1 MRKRLLIDL
10 NLAICVILV
19 IFIVFLFLYKLE
31 GGNLNSKDEQFSDG
45 WTYEDGTPVDFSN
58 LRCEPESGS
67 ITKTVSPDQVSGA
80 DLCFESRSL
89 FFTVYVNDTAVYDF
103 HPDLIRI
110 YGDYYG
116 ECIHTVDLPALEE
129 NSEIRIAY
137 TTLHEASTST
147 FYSMKIQEGAE
158 FVKVTVAENF
168 ANYQECFVIM
178 VLGVVLIVVGFLFT
192 TDPNSVIETISLGT
206 TAIVLALWTS
216 SGSRIP
222 QIISENSAMVRVMD
236 YMCLIFLPV
245 PVIILIASVS
255 KQLDSILPK
264 ILIGLCGFNLVLNV
278 IWVLALGRDYSEV
291 LIVTHIILGIGVLFI
306 IHLTVSAYKKSG
318 KFGKNMKVIVAG
330 FSVLITAG
338 ILDIIRYYLLKAEDA
353 SLFTRLGLLY
363 FIILFTIYELNLFLN
378 IIRKSAQTEV
388 MEKLAYNDGL
398 TGLLNRLAFTQ
409 EENRIKEKES
419 GKYVLVQLDINFL
432 KQVNDN
438 YGHAEGDRFIIS
450 AAELINDT
458 FGRYGKCYRIGGDEF
473 FAILDGKHSE
483 EDYDKAT
490 RLFEEKIKEVNDRN
504 EFHIPLCI
512 AYGKAVYVP
521 GTRDFYEAEKEA
533 DKLMY
538 ENKKILKAAGYQAK

>member
-10 NLAICVILV
+10 NLAICVILL
-19 IFIVFLFLYKLE
+19 IFIVFLFLYELD

-58 LRCEPESGS
+58 LRYEPEAGS
-67 ITKTVSPDQVSGA
+67 ITKTISPEQVSGA

-110 YGDYYG
+110 YGNYYG

-129 NSEIRIAY
+129 NSVIRIDY
-137 TTLHEASTST
+137 STLHEAKTST
-147 FYSMKIQEGAE
+147 FYFMKIQEGAS
-158 FVKVTVAENF
+158 FVRGMITANF
-168 ANYQECFVIM
+168 ANYIQCFVIL

-192 TDPNSVIETISLGT
+192 ADPNSVIETISLGT

-222 QIISENSAMVRVMD
+222 QLISANSAMVRVMD

-255 KQLDSILPK
+255 KQLESKLPK
-264 ILIGLCGFNLVLNV
+264 ILIGLCGLNLVLNIV
-278 IWVLALGRDYSEV
+278 WVLAFGRDYSEI
-291 LIVTHIILGIGVLFI
+291 LFITHIILGIGVLFT
-306 IHLTVSAYKKSG
+306 IHLTIGAYKKSG

-338 ILDIIRYYLLKAEDA
+338 ILDIIRYYLLKAADA
-353 SLFTRLGLLY
+353 SLFTRFGLLY

-419 GKYVLVQLDINFL
+419 GKCVLVQLDINFL

-438 YGHAEGDRFIIS
+438 YGHAEGDRFIIA

-490 RLFEEKIKEVNDRN
+490 ELFEEKIKEVNDRN

-521 GTRDFYEAEKEA
+521 GTCDFDEIEKEA

>member
-1 MRKRLLIDL
+1 MRNRFLIDL

-58 LRCEPESGS
+58 LRYEPESGS

-110 YGDYYG
+110 YGNYYG

-129 NSEIRIAY
+129 NSEIRITY
-137 TTLHEASTST
+137 TTLYEASTST

-264 ILIGLCGFNLVLNV
+264 ILIGLCGLNLVLNV
-278 IWVLALGRDYSEV
+278 VWVLALGRDYSE
-291 LIVTHIILGIGVLFI
+291 LLFITHIILGIGVLFI
-306 IHLTVSAYKKSG
+306 VHLTVSAYKKSG

-330 FSVLITAG
+330 FSVLIAAG
-338 ILDIIRYYLLKAEDA
+338 ILDIIRYYMLKAEDA

-438 YGHAEGDRFIIS
+438 YGHAEGDRFIIA

>member
-1 MRKRLLIDL
+1 MRNRFLIDL
-10 NLAICVILV
+10 NLAICIILL
-19 IFIVFLFLYKLE
+19 IFIVFLFLYKLD

-58 LRCEPESGS
+58 LRYAPEEGT
-67 ITKTVSPDQVSGA
+67 ITKTVSPEQVSGT

-89 FFTVYVNDTAVYDF
+89 FFTVYINDTAVYDF

-129 NSEIRIAY
+129 NSEIRITY
-137 TTLHEASTST
+137 TTLHEATTSS

-158 FVKVTVAENF
+158 FVKVTFAENF
-168 ANYQECFVIM
+168 ANYMQCFVIM

-192 TDPNSVIETISLGT
+192 TDPNSIIETISLGT

-255 KQLDSILPK
+255 KQLDSMLPK
-264 ILIGLCGFNLVLNV
+264 ILIGLCGLNLVLNV
-278 IWVLALGRDYSEV
+278 VWVLVLGRDYSEV
-291 LIVTHIILGIGVLFI
+291 LFITHIIIGIGVLFI
-306 IHLTVSAYKKSG
+306 VYLTIGAYKKSG

-330 FSVLITAG
+330 FSVLIAAG
-338 ILDIIRYYLLKAEDA
+338 ILDIIRYYLFKAADA

-438 YGHAEGDRFIIS
+438 YGHAEGDRFIIA

-473 FAILDGKHSE
+473 FVILDGKNPE
-483 EDYDKAT
+483 KDYEKAAAVFEDGMK
-490 RLFEEKIKEVNDRN
+490 KVNDEN
-504 EFHIPLCI
+504 SFPIPLKI

-521 GTRDFYEAEKEA
+521 GNDSFDEAEKTA
-533 DKLMY
+533 DNLMY
-538 ENKKILKAAGYQAK
+538 EHKKLLKENT

>member
-1 MRKRLLIDL
+1 MRNRFLIDL
-10 NLAICVILV
+10 NLAICVILL
-19 IFIVFLFLYKLE
+19 IFIVFLFLYKLD

-58 LRCEPESGS
+58 LRYAPKEGT
-67 ITKTVSPDQVSGA
+67 ITKTVSPEQVSGA

-89 FFTVYVNDTAVYDF
+89 FFTVYINDTAVYDF

-129 NSEIRIAY
+129 NSEIRITY
-137 TTLHEASTST
+137 TTLHEALTSS

-168 ANYQECFVIM
+168 ANYQQCFVIM

-192 TDPNSVIETISLGT
+192 SDPNSVIETISLGT

-255 KQLDSILPK
+255 KQLESKLLK
-264 ILIGLCGFNLVLNV
+264 IQIGLCGLNLVLNV
-278 IWVLALGRDYSEV
+278 VWVLAFGRDYSEI
-291 LIVTHIILGIGVLFI
+291 LFITHIILGIGVLFI
-306 IHLTVSAYKKSG
+306 IHLTIGAYKKSG

-330 FSVLITAG
+330 FSVLIAAG
-338 ILDIIRYYLLKAEDA
+338 ILDIVRYYLFMASDA
-353 SLFTRLGLLY
+353 SLFTRFGLLY

-388 MEKLAYNDGL
+388 MEKLAFNDGL

-432 KQVNDN
+432 KTVNDN
-438 YGHAEGDRFIIS
+438 YGHSEGDRYIITAAEIIS
-450 AAELINDT
+450 ES
-458 FGRYGKCYRIGGDEF
+458 FSKYGKCFRIGGDEF
-473 FAILDGKHSE
+473 FAILSGKDPE
-483 EDYDKAT
+483 KDFEAGLLVFDK
-490 RLFEEKIKEVNDRN
+490 LVKEYN
-504 EFHIPLCI
+504 ENNELPVPLQI
-512 AYGKAVYVP
+512 AHGKSVYVP
-521 GTRDFYEAEKEA
+521 GKDTLEEAEKVA

-538 ENKKILKAAGYQAK
+538 ERKKLLKANS

>member
-1 MRKRLLIDL
+1 MRNRFLIDL
-10 NLAICVILV
+10 NLAICIILL
-19 IFIVFLFLYKLE
+19 IFIVFLFLYKLD

-58 LRCEPESGS
+58 LRYAPEEGT
-67 ITKTVSPDQVSGA
+67 ITKTVSPEQVSGA

-89 FFTVYVNDTAVYDF
+89 FFTVYINDTAVYDF

-110 YGDYYG
+110 YGNYYG
-116 ECIHTVDLPALEE
+116 ECIHTVDLPAIEE
-129 NSEIRIAY
+129 NSEIRITY
-137 TTLHEASTST
+137 TTLHEALTSS

-168 ANYQECFVIM
+168 ANYQQCFVIM

-192 TDPNSVIETISLGT
+192 SDPNSVIETISLGT

-264 ILIGLCGFNLVLNV
+264 ILIGLCGLNLVLNV
-278 IWVLALGRDYSEV
+278 VWVLVLGRDYSEV
-291 LIVTHIILGIGVLFI
+291 LIITHIILGIGVLFI
-306 IHLTVSAYKKSG
+306 VHLTIGAYKKSG

-330 FSVLITAG
+330 FSVLIAAG
-338 ILDIIRYYLLKAEDA
+338 ILDIIRYYLFNAADA

-438 YGHAEGDRFIIS
+438 YGHAEGDRFIIA

-490 RLFEEKIKEVNDRN
+490 ELFEEKIKEVNDRN

-521 GTRDFYEAEKEA
+521 GNDSFDEAEKTA
-533 DKLMY
+533 DNLMY
-538 ENKKILKAAGYQAK
+538 EHKKLLKENT

>member
-1 MRKRLLIDL
+1 MRNRFLIDL
-10 NLAICVILV
+10 NLAICIILL
-19 IFIVFLFLYKLE
+19 IFVVFLFLYKLD

-58 LRCEPESGS
+58 LRYAPEEGT
-67 ITKTVSPDQVSGA
+67 ITKTVSPEQVNGT

-89 FFTVYVNDTAVYDF
+89 FFTVYINDTAVYDF

-110 YGDYYG
+110 YGNYYG

-129 NSEIRIAY
+129 NSEIRITY
-137 TTLHEASTST
+137 TTLHEALTSS

-168 ANYQECFVIM
+168 ANYMQCFVIM

-192 TDPNSVIETISLGT
+192 TDPNSIIETISLGT

-264 ILIGLCGFNLVLNV
+264 ILIGLCGLNLVLNV
-278 IWVLALGRDYSEV
+278 VWVLVLGRDYSEV
-291 LIVTHIILGIGVLFI
+291 LIITHIILGIGVLFI
-306 IHLTVSAYKKSG
+306 VHLTIGAYKKSG

-330 FSVLITAG
+330 FSVLIAAG
-338 ILDIIRYYLLKAEDA
+338 ILDIIRYYLFKAADA

-419 GKYVLVQLDINFL
+419 GKFIFVQLDINFL

-438 YGHAEGDRFIIS
+438 YGHAEGDRFIIA

-490 RLFEEKIKEVNDRN
+490 ELFEEKIKEVNDRN

-521 GTRDFYEAEKEA
+521 GNDSFDEAEKTA
-533 DKLMY
+533 DNLMY
-538 ENKKILKAAGYQAK
+538 EHKKLLKENT

>member
-1 MRKRLLIDL
+1 MRNRFLIDL
-10 NLAICVILV
+10 NLAICVILL
-19 IFIVFLFLYKLE
+19 IFIVFLFLYKLD

-58 LRCEPESGS
+58 LRYAPEEGT
-67 ITKTVSPDQVSGA
+67 ITKTVSPEQVSGA

-89 FFTVYVNDTAVYDF
+89 FFTVYINDTAVYDF

-129 NSEIRIAY
+129 NSEIRITY
-137 TTLHEASTST
+137 TTLHEALTSS

-168 ANYQECFVIM
+168 ANYQQCFVIM

-192 TDPNSVIETISLGT
+192 SDPNSVIETISLGT

-255 KQLDSILPK
+255 KQLESKLPK
-264 ILIGLCGFNLVLNV
+264 IQIGLCGLNLVLNV
-278 IWVLALGRDYSEV
+278 VWVLAFGRDYSDI
-291 LIVTHIILGIGVLFI
+291 LFITHIILGIGVLFI
-306 IHLTVSAYKKSG
+306 IHLTIGAYKKSG
-318 KFGKNMKVIVAG
+318 KLGKNMKVIVAG
-330 FSVLITAG
+330 FSVLIAAG
-338 ILDIIRYYLLKAEDA
+338 IIDVVRYYLLMASDA
-353 SLFTRLGLLY
+353 SLFTRFGLLY

-388 MEKLAYNDGL
+388 MEKLAFNDGL

-432 KQVNDN
+432 KTVNDN
-438 YGHAEGDRFIIS
+438 YGHSEGDRYIITAADIIS
-450 AAELINDT
+450 ES
-458 FGRYGKCYRIGGDEF
+458 FSKYGKCFRIGGDEF
-473 FAILDGKHSE
+473 FAILSGKDPE
-483 EDYDKAT
+483 KDFEAGLLVFDK
-490 RLFEEKIKEVNDRN
+490 LVKEYN
-504 EFHIPLCI
+504 ENNELPVPLQI
-512 AYGKAVYVP
+512 AHGKSVYVP
-521 GTRDFYEAEKEA
+521 GKDTLEEAEKVA

-538 ENKKILKAAGYQAK
+538 ERKKLLKANS

>member
-1 MRKRLLIDL
+1 MRNRFLIDL
-10 NLAICVILV
+10 NLAICVILL
-19 IFIVFLFLYKLE
+19 IFIVFLFLYKLD

-58 LRCEPESGS
+58 LRYAPEEGT
-67 ITKTVSPDQVSGA
+67 ITKTVSPEQVSGT

-89 FFTVYVNDTAVYDF
+89 FFTVYINDTAVYDF

-110 YGDYYG
+110 YGNYYG

-129 NSEIRIAY
+129 NSEIRITY
-137 TTLHEASTST
+137 TTLHEGLTSS

-168 ANYQECFVIM
+168 ANYQQCFVIM

-192 TDPNSVIETISLGT
+192 SDPNSVIETISLGT
-206 TAIVLALWTS
+206 MAIVLALWTS

-264 ILIGLCGFNLVLNV
+264 ILIGLCGLNLVLNV
-278 IWVLALGRDYSEV
+278 VWVLVLGRDYSEV
-291 LIVTHIILGIGVLFI
+291 LIITHIILGIGVLFI
-306 IHLTVSAYKKSG
+306 VHLTIGAYKKSG

-330 FSVLITAG
+330 FSVLIAAG
-338 ILDIIRYYLLKAEDA
+338 ILDIIRYYLLKASDA
-353 SLFTRLGLLY
+353 SLFTRFGLLY

-398 TGLLNRLAFTQ
+398 TGLLNRLAFT
-409 EENRIKEKES
+409 EAEDKIRKADS
-419 GKYVLVQLDINFL
+419 GRFVLAQFDVNFL
-432 KQVNDN
+432 KTINDN
-438 YGHAEGDRFIIS
+438 YGHQEGDRFIIT
-450 AAELINDT
+450 AANLISDS
-458 FGRYGKCYRIGGDEF
+458 FGKYGKCYRIGGDEF
-473 FAILDGKHSE
+473 FVILDGKNPE
-483 EDYDKAT
+483 KDYEKAAAVFEDGMK
-490 RLFEEKIKEVNDRN
+490 KVNDEN
-504 EFHIPLCI
+504 SFPIPLKI

-521 GTRDFYEAEKEA
+521 GNDSFDEAEKTA
-533 DKLMY
+533 DNLMY
-538 ENKKILKAAGYQAK
+538 EHKKLLKENT

>member
-1 MRKRLLIDL
+1 MRNRFLIDL
-10 NLAICVILV
+10 NLAICVILL
-19 IFIVFLFLYKLE
+19 IFIVFLFLYKLD
-31 GGNLNSKDEQFSDG
+31 GGNMNSKDEQFSDG

-58 LRCEPESGS
+58 LRYEPEEGT
-67 ITKTVSPDQVSGA
+67 ITKTVSPEQVSGA

-89 FFTVYVNDTAVYDF
+89 FFTVYINDTAVYDF

-110 YGDYYG
+110 YGNYYG

-129 NSEIRIAY
+129 NSEIRITY
-137 TTLHEASTST
+137 TTLHEALTSS

-168 ANYQECFVIM
+168 ANYQQCFVIM

-192 TDPNSVIETISLGT
+192 TDPNSIIETISLGT

-264 ILIGLCGFNLVLNV
+264 ILIGLCGLNLVLNV
-278 IWVLALGRDYSEV
+278 VWVLVLGRDYSEV
-291 LIVTHIILGIGVLFI
+291 LIITHIILGIGVLFI
-306 IHLTVSAYKKSG
+306 VHLTIGAYKKSG

-330 FSVLITAG
+330 FSVLIAAG
-338 ILDIIRYYLLKAEDA
+338 ILDIIRYYLFKAADA

-409 EENRIKEKES
+409 EENSIREKGA

-438 YGHAEGDRFIIS
+438 YGHAEGDRFIIA

-458 FGRYGKCYRIGGDEF
+458 FGLYGKCYRIGGDEF
-473 FAILDGKHSE
+473 FAILEGKHSE

-521 GTRDFYEAEKEA
+521 GTRDFDETEKEA
-533 DKLMY
+533 DRLMY

>member
-10 NLAICVILV
+10 NLAICVILL
-19 IFIVFLFLYKLE
+19 IFIVFLFLYELD

-58 LRCEPESGS
+58 LRYEPEVGS
-67 ITKTVSPDQVSGA
+67 ITKTISPEQVSGA

-110 YGDYYG
+110 YGNYYG

-129 NSEIRIAY
+129 NSVIRIDY
-137 TTLHEASTST
+137 STLHEAKTST
-147 FYSMKIQEGAE
+147 FYFMKIQEGAS
-158 FVKVTVAENF
+158 FVRGMITKNF
-168 ANYQECFVIM
+168 ANYIQCFVIL

-192 TDPNSVIETISLGT
+192 ADPNSVIETISLGT

-222 QIISENSAMVRVMD
+222 QLISANSAMVRVMD

-255 KQLDSILPK
+255 KQLESKLPK
-264 ILIGLCGFNLVLNV
+264 ILIGLCGLNLVLNIV
-278 IWVLALGRDYSEV
+278 WVLALGRDYSEI
-291 LIVTHIILGIGVLFI
+291 LFITHIILGIGVLFT
-306 IHLTVSAYKKSG
+306 IHLTIGAYKKSG

-330 FSVLITAG
+330 FSVLIAAG
-338 ILDIIRYYLLKAEDA
+338 ILDVVRYYLLKASDA

-438 YGHAEGDRFIIS
+438 YGHAEGDRFIIA

-473 FAILDGKHSE
+473 FAILNGKHSE
-483 EDYDKAT
+483 EDYDKAAE
-490 RLFEEKIKEVNDRN
+490 LFEEKIKEVNDRN

-521 GTRDFYEAEKEA
+521 GTSDFDETEKEA

>member
-1 MRKRLLIDL
+1 MRNRFLIDL
-10 NLAICVILV
+10 NLAICIILL
-19 IFIVFLFLYKLE
+19 IFIVFLFLYKLD

-58 LRCEPESGS
+58 LRYAPEEGT
-67 ITKTVSPDQVSGA
+67 ITKTVSPEQVSGA

-89 FFTVYVNDTAVYDF
+89 FFTVYINDTAVYDF

-110 YGDYYG
+110 YGNYYG
-116 ECIHTVDLPALEE
+116 ECIHTVDLPAIEE
-129 NSEIRIAY
+129 NSEIRITY
-137 TTLHEASTST
+137 TTLHEALTSS

-168 ANYQECFVIM
+168 ANYQQCFVIM

-192 TDPNSVIETISLGT
+192 SDPNSVIETISLGT

-264 ILIGLCGFNLVLNV
+264 ILIGLCGLNLVLNV
-278 IWVLALGRDYSEV
+278 VWVLVLGRDYSEV
-291 LIVTHIILGIGVLFI
+291 LIITHIILGIGVLFI
-306 IHLTVSAYKKSG
+306 VHLTIGAYKKSG

-330 FSVLITAG
+330 FSVLIAAG
-338 ILDIIRYYLLKAEDA
+338 ILDIIRYYLFNAADA

-438 YGHAEGDRFIIS
+438 YGHAEGDRFIIA

-483 EDYDKAT
+483 EDYDKAIE
-490 RLFEEKIKEVNDRN
+490 LFEEKIKEVNDRN

-521 GTRDFYEAEKEA
+521 GNDSFDEAEKTA
-533 DKLMY
+533 DNLMY
-538 ENKKILKAAGYQAK
+538 EHKKLLKENT

>member
-1 MRKRLLIDL
+1 MRNRFLIDL
-10 NLAICVILV
+10 NLAICIILL
-19 IFIVFLFLYKLE
+19 IFIVFLFLYKLD

-58 LRCEPESGS
+58 LRYEPEEGT
-67 ITKTVSPDQVSGA
+67 ITKTVSPEQVSGA

-89 FFTVYVNDTAVYDF
+89 FFTVYINDTAVYDF

-110 YGDYYG
+110 YGNYYG
-116 ECIHTVDLPALEE
+116 ECIHTVDLPAIEE
-129 NSEIRIAY
+129 NSEIRITY
-137 TTLHEASTST
+137 TTLHEALTSS

-168 ANYQECFVIM
+168 ANYQQCFVIM

-192 TDPNSVIETISLGT
+192 SDPNSVIETISLGT

-264 ILIGLCGFNLVLNV
+264 ILIGLCGLNLVLNV
-278 IWVLALGRDYSEV
+278 VWVLVLGRDYSEV
-291 LIVTHIILGIGVLFI
+291 LIITHIILGIGVLFI
-306 IHLTVSAYKKSG
+306 VHLTIGAYKKSG

-330 FSVLITAG
+330 FSVLIAAG
-338 ILDIIRYYLLKAEDA
+338 ILDIIRYYLFNAADA

-438 YGHAEGDRFIIS
+438 YGHAEGDRFIIA

-483 EDYDKAT
+483 EDYDKAIE
-490 RLFEEKIKEVNDRN
+490 LFEEKIKEVNDRN

-521 GTRDFYEAEKEA
+521 GNDSFDEAEKTA
-533 DKLMY
+533 DNLMY
-538 ENKKILKAAGYQAK
+538 EHKKLLKENT

>member
-1 MRKRLLIDL
+1 
-10 NLAICVILV
+10 
-19 IFIVFLFLYKLE
+19 
-31 GGNLNSKDEQFSDG
+31 
-45 WTYEDGTPVDFSN
+45 
-58 LRCEPESGS
+58 
-67 ITKTVSPDQVSGA
+67 
-80 DLCFESRSL
+80 
-89 FFTVYVNDTAVYDF
+89 
-103 HPDLIRI
+103 
-110 YGDYYG
+110 
-116 ECIHTVDLPALEE
+116 
-129 NSEIRIAY
+129 
-137 TTLHEASTST
+137 
-147 FYSMKIQEGAE
+147 
-158 FVKVTVAENF
+158 
-168 ANYQECFVIM
+168 
-178 VLGVVLIVVGFLFT
+178 
-192 TDPNSVIETISLGT
+192 
-206 TAIVLALWTS
+206 
-216 SGSRIP
+216 
-222 QIISENSAMVRVMD
+222 MVRVMD

-264 ILIGLCGFNLVLNV
+264 ILIGLCGLNLVLNV
-278 IWVLALGRDYSEV
+278 VWVLVLGRDYSEV
-291 LIVTHIILGIGVLFI
+291 LIITHIILGIGVLFI
-306 IHLTVSAYKKSG
+306 VHLTIGAYKKSG

-330 FSVLITAG
+330 FSVLIAAG
-338 ILDIIRYYLLKAEDA
+338 IIDIIRYYLFTAADA

-378 IIRKSAQTEV
+378 IIKKSAQTEV

-409 EENRIKEKES
+409 EENSIREKVA
-419 GKYVLVQLDINFL
+419 GKFVLVQLDINFL

-438 YGHAEGDRFIIS
+438 YGHAEGDRFIIA

-490 RLFEEKIKEVNDRN
+490 RLFEGKIKEVNDRN
-504 EFHIPLCI
+504 EFRIPLCI

-521 GTRDFYEAEKEA
+521 GTRVFDEAEKEA

>member
-10 NLAICVILV
+10 NLAICVILL
-19 IFIVFLFLYKLE
+19 IFIVFLFLYELD

-58 LRCEPESGS
+58 LRYEPEAGS
-67 ITKTVSPDQVSGA
+67 ITKTISPEQVSGA

-110 YGDYYG
+110 YGNYYG

-129 NSEIRIAY
+129 NSVIRIDY
-137 TTLHEASTST
+137 STLHEAKTST
-147 FYSMKIQEGAE
+147 FYFMKIQEGAS
-158 FVKVTVAENF
+158 FVRGMITANF
-168 ANYQECFVIM
+168 ANYIQCFVIL

-192 TDPNSVIETISLGT
+192 ADPNSVIETISLGT

-222 QIISENSAMVRVMD
+222 QLISANSAMVRVMD

-255 KQLDSILPK
+255 KQLESKLPK
-264 ILIGLCGFNLVLNV
+264 ILIGLCGLNLVLNIV
-278 IWVLALGRDYSEV
+278 WVLALGRDYSEI
-291 LIVTHIILGIGVLFI
+291 LFITHIILGIGVLFT
-306 IHLTVSAYKKSG
+306 IHLTIGAYKKSG

-330 FSVLITAG
+330 FSVLIAAG
-338 ILDIIRYYLLKAEDA
+338 ILDVVRYYLLKASDA

-438 YGHAEGDRFIIS
+438 YGHAEGDRFIIA

-473 FAILDGKHSE
+473 FAILNGKHSE
-483 EDYDKAT
+483 EDYDKAAE
-490 RLFEEKIKEVNDRN
+490 LFEEKIKEVNDRN

-521 GTRDFYEAEKEA
+521 GTSDFDETEKEA

>member
-1 MRKRLLIDL
+1 MRNRFLIDL
-10 NLAICVILV
+10 NLAICIILL
-19 IFIVFLFLYKLE
+19 IFIVFLFLYKLD

-58 LRCEPESGS
+58 LRYAPEEGT
-67 ITKTVSPDQVSGA
+67 ITKTVSPEQVNGT

-89 FFTVYVNDTAVYDF
+89 FFTVYINDTAVYDF

-110 YGDYYG
+110 YGNYYG

-129 NSEIRIAY
+129 NSEIRITY
-137 TTLHEASTST
+137 TTLHEALTSS

-168 ANYQECFVIM
+168 ANYMQCFVIM

-192 TDPNSVIETISLGT
+192 TDPNSIIETISLGT

-264 ILIGLCGFNLVLNV
+264 ILIGLCGLNLVLNV
-278 IWVLALGRDYSEV
+278 VWVLVLGRDYSEV
-291 LIVTHIILGIGVLFI
+291 LIITHIILGIGVLFI
-306 IHLTVSAYKKSG
+306 VHLTIGAYKKSG

-330 FSVLITAG
+330 FSVLIAAG
-338 ILDIIRYYLLKAEDA
+338 ILDIIRYYLFKAADA

-438 YGHAEGDRFIIS
+438 YGHAEGDRFIIA

-490 RLFEEKIKEVNDRN
+490 ELFEEKIKEVNDRN

-521 GTRDFYEAEKEA
+521 GNDSFDEAEKTA
-533 DKLMY
+533 DNLMY
-538 ENKKILKAAGYQAK
+538 EHKKLLKENT

>member
-1 MRKRLLIDL
+1 MRNRFLIDL
-10 NLAICVILV
+10 NLAICIILL
-19 IFIVFLFLYKLE
+19 IFIVFLFLYKLD

-45 WTYEDGTPVDFSN
+45 WTYEDGTPVDFSD
-58 LRCEPESGS
+58 LRYAPEEGT
-67 ITKTVSPDQVSGA
+67 ITKTVSPEQVSGT

-89 FFTVYVNDTAVYDF
+89 FFTVYINDTAVYDF

-129 NSEIRIAY
+129 NSEIRITY
-137 TTLHEASTST
+137 TTLHEALTSS

-158 FVKVTVAENF
+158 FVKTTVAENF
-168 ANYQECFVIM
+168 ANYQQCFVIM

-192 TDPNSVIETISLGT
+192 TDPNSIIETISLGT

-255 KQLDSILPK
+255 KQLDSLLPK
-264 ILIGLCGFNLVLNV
+264 ILIGLCGLNLVLNV
-278 IWVLALGRDYSEV
+278 VWVLVLGRDYSEV
-291 LIVTHIILGIGVLFI
+291 LFITHIIIGIGVLFI
-306 IHLTVSAYKKSG
+306 VHLTIGAYKKSG

-330 FSVLITAG
+330 FSVLIAAG
-338 ILDIIRYYLLKAEDA
+338 ILDIIRYYLFKAADA

-438 YGHAEGDRFIIS
+438 YGHAEGDRFIIA

-473 FAILDGKHSE
+473 FVILDGKNPE
-483 EDYDKAT
+483 KDYEKAAAVFEDGMK
-490 RLFEEKIKEVNDRN
+490 KVNDEN
-504 EFHIPLCI
+504 SFPIPLKI

-521 GTRDFYEAEKEA
+521 GNDSFDEAEKTA
-533 DKLMY
+533 DNLMY
-538 ENKKILKAAGYQAK
+538 EHKKLLKENT

>member
-1 MRKRLLIDL
+1 MRKRFLIDL

-19 IFIVFLFLYKLE
+19 IFIVFLFLYKLD
-31 GGNLNSKDEQFSDG
+31 GGNLNPKDEQFSDG

-58 LRCEPESGS
+58 LRYAPEECS
-67 ITKTVSPDQVSGA
+67 ITKTVSPEQVSGA

-89 FFTVYVNDTAVYDF
+89 FFTVYINDTAVYDF

-110 YGDYYG
+110 YGNYYG
-116 ECIHTVDLPALEE
+116 ECIHTVDLPDLEE
-129 NSEIRIAY
+129 NSEIRITY
-137 TTLHEASTST
+137 TTLYEASTST

-168 ANYQECFVIM
+168 ANYQQCFVIM

-192 TDPNSVIETISLGT
+192 TDPNSIIETISLGT

-264 ILIGLCGFNLVLNV
+264 ILIGPCGLNLVLNV
-278 IWVLALGRDYSEV
+278 VWVLVLGRDYSDV
-291 LIVTHIILGIGVLFI
+291 LIITHIILGIGVLFI
-306 IHLTVSAYKKSG
+306 VHLTIGAYKKSG

-330 FSVLITAG
+330 FSVLIAAG
-338 ILDIIRYYLLKAEDA
+338 IIDIIRYYLFKAADA

-378 IIRKSAQTEV
+378 IIKKSAQTEV
-388 MEKLAYNDGL
+388 MERLAYNDGL

-409 EENRIKEKES
+409 EENSIREKGA

-438 YGHAEGDRFIIS
+438 YGHAEGDRFIIA

-504 EFHIPLCI
+504 EFRIPLCI

-521 GTRDFYEAEKEA
+521 GTRVFDEAEKEA

>member
-1 MRKRLLIDL
+1 MRNRFLIDL
-10 NLAICVILV
+10 NLAICVILL
-19 IFIVFLFLYKLE
+19 IFIVFLFLYKLD

-58 LRCEPESGS
+58 LRYAPEEGT
-67 ITKTVSPDQVSGA
+67 ITKTVSPEQVSGT

-89 FFTVYVNDTAVYDF
+89 FFTVYINDTEVYDF

-110 YGDYYG
+110 YGNYYG

-129 NSEIRIAY
+129 NSEIRITY
-137 TTLHEASTST
+137 TTLHEGLTSS

-168 ANYQECFVIM
+168 ANYMQCFVIM

-192 TDPNSVIETISLGT
+192 SDPNSVIETISLGT
-206 TAIVLALWTS
+206 MAIVLALWTS

-264 ILIGLCGFNLVLNV
+264 ILIGLCGLNLVLNV
-278 IWVLALGRDYSEV
+278 VWVLVLGRDYSEV
-291 LIVTHIILGIGVLFI
+291 LIITHIILGIGVLFI
-306 IHLTVSAYKKSG
+306 VHLTIGAYKKSG

-330 FSVLITAG
+330 FSVLIAAG
-338 ILDIIRYYLLKAEDA
+338 ILDVVRYYLLKASDA
-353 SLFTRLGLLY
+353 SLFTRFGLLY

-438 YGHAEGDRFIIS
+438 YGHAEGDRFII
-450 AAELINDT
+450 AAAKLINDT

-473 FAILDGKHSE
+473 FAILDGKNPE
-483 EDYDKAT
+483 KDYEKAAAV
-490 RLFEEKIKEVNDRN
+490 FEEGMKKVNDEN
-504 EFHIPLCI
+504 SFPIPLTI

-521 GTRDFYEAEKEA
+521 GNDSFDEAEKTA
-533 DKLMY
+533 DNLMY
-538 ENKKILKAAGYQAK
+538 EHKKLLKENT

>member
-10 NLAICVILV
+10 NLAICVILL
-19 IFIVFLFLYKLE
+19 IFIVFLFLYKLD

-58 LRCEPESGS
+58 LRYEPEAGA
-67 ITKTVSPDQVSGA
+67 ITKTISPEQVSGA

-110 YGDYYG
+110 YGNYYG

-129 NSEIRIAY
+129 NSVIRIDY
-137 TTLHEASTST
+137 STLHEAKTST
-147 FYSMKIQEGAE
+147 FYFMKIQEGAS
-158 FVKVTVAENF
+158 FVRGMITENF
-168 ANYQECFVIM
+168 ANYIQCFVIM

-192 TDPNSVIETISLGT
+192 ADPNSVIETISLGT

-222 QIISENSAMVRVMD
+222 QLISANSAMVRVMD

-255 KQLDSILPK
+255 RQLESKLPK
-264 ILIGLCGFNLVLNV
+264 ILIGLCGLNLVLNV
-278 IWVLALGRDYSEV
+278 VWVLALGRDYSEI
-291 LIVTHIILGIGVLFI
+291 LFITHIILGIGVLFI
-306 IHLTVSAYKKSG
+306 ISLSVSAYKKSG

-338 ILDIIRYYLLKAEDA
+338 ILDIIRYYMLKATDA
-353 SLFTRLGLLY
+353 SLFTRFGLLY

-409 EENRIKEKES
+409 EENSIREKGA

-438 YGHAEGDRFIIS
+438 YGHAEGDRFIIA

-473 FAILDGKHSE
+473 FAILEGKHSE
-483 EDYDKAT
+483 EDYDKAA
-490 RLFEEKIKEVNDRN
+490 RLFEEKIKEVNDRH

-521 GTRDFYEAEKEA
+521 GTRDFDETEKEA
-533 DKLMY
+533 DRLMY

>member
-1 MRKRLLIDL
+1 MRNRFLIDL
-10 NLAICVILV
+10 NLAICVILL
-19 IFIVFLFLYKLE
+19 IFIVFLFLYKLD

-58 LRCEPESGS
+58 LRYAPEEGT
-67 ITKTVSPDQVSGA
+67 ITKTVSPEQVSGT

-89 FFTVYVNDTAVYDF
+89 FFTVYINDTAVYDF

-110 YGDYYG
+110 YGNYYG

-129 NSEIRIAY
+129 NSEIRITY
-137 TTLHEASTST
+137 TTLHEALTSS

-158 FVKVTVAENF
+158 FVKVTFAENF
-168 ANYQECFVIM
+168 ANYQQCFVIM

-192 TDPNSVIETISLGT
+192 TDPNSIIETISLGT

-264 ILIGLCGFNLVLNV
+264 ILIGLCGLNLVLNV
-278 IWVLALGRDYSEV
+278 VWVLVLGRDYSEV
-291 LIVTHIILGIGVLFI
+291 LILTHIILGIGVLFI
-306 IHLTVSAYKKSG
+306 VHLTIGAYKKSG

-330 FSVLITAG
+330 FSVLIAAG
-338 ILDIIRYYLLKAEDA
+338 ILDIIRYYLFKAADA

-398 TGLLNRLAFTQ
+398 TGLLNRLAFT
-409 EENRIKEKES
+409 EAEDKLRKADS
-419 GKYVLVQLDINFL
+419 GRFVLAQFDVNFL
-432 KQVNDN
+432 KTINDN
-438 YGHAEGDRFIIS
+438 YGHQEGDRFIIT
-450 AAELINDT
+450 AANLISDS
-458 FGRYGKCYRIGGDEF
+458 FGKYGKCYRIGGDEF
-473 FAILDGKHSE
+473 FVILDGKNPE
-483 EDYDKAT
+483 KDYEKAAAV
-490 RLFEEKIKEVNDRN
+490 FEEGMKKVNDEN
-504 EFHIPLCI
+504 SFPIPLKI

-521 GTRDFYEAEKEA
+521 GNDSFDEAEKTA
-533 DKLMY
+533 DNLMY
-538 ENKKILKAAGYQAK
+538 EHKKLLKENT

>member
-58 LRCEPESGS
+58 LRYEPESGS
-67 ITKTVSPDQVSGA
+67 ITKTVSPEQVSGA

-103 HPDLIRI
+103 HPDLIRV
-110 YGDYYG
+110 YGNYYG

-137 TTLHEASTST
+137 TTLHEGSTST

-291 LIVTHIILGIGVLFI
+291 LIVTHIIIGIGVLFI

-330 FSVLITAG
+330 FSVLIAAG
-338 ILDIIRYYLLKAEDA
+338 LIDIIRYYLFKAADA

-378 IIRKSAQTEV
+378 IIKKSAQTEL

-419 GKYVLVQLDINFL
+419 GKFIFVQLDINFL

-438 YGHAEGDRFIIS
+438 YGHAEGDRFII
-450 AAELINDT
+450 AAANLINDT

-490 RLFEEKIKEVNDRN
+490 ELFEEKIKEVNDRN

-521 GTRDFYEAEKEA
+521 GTRAFDEAEKEA

>member
-1 MRKRLLIDL
+1 MRNRFLIDL
-10 NLAICVILV
+10 NLAICVILL
-19 IFIVFLFLYKLE
+19 IFIVFLFLYKLD

-58 LRCEPESGS
+58 LRYAPEEGT
-67 ITKTVSPDQVSGA
+67 ITKTVSPEQVSGA

-89 FFTVYVNDTAVYDF
+89 FFTVYINDTAVYDF

-129 NSEIRIAY
+129 NSEIRITY
-137 TTLHEASTST
+137 TTLHEALTSS

-168 ANYQECFVIM
+168 ANYQQCFVIM

-192 TDPNSVIETISLGT
+192 SDPNSVIETISLGT

-255 KQLDSILPK
+255 KQLESKLLK
-264 ILIGLCGFNLVLNV
+264 IQIGLCGLNLVLNV
-278 IWVLALGRDYSEV
+278 VWVLAFGRDYSEI
-291 LIVTHIILGIGVLFI
+291 LFITHIILGIGVLFI
-306 IHLTVSAYKKSG
+306 IHLTIGAYKKSG

-330 FSVLITAG
+330 FSVLIAAG
-338 ILDIIRYYLLKAEDA
+338 ILDIVRYYLFMASDA
-353 SLFTRLGLLY
+353 SLFTRFGLLY

-388 MEKLAYNDGL
+388 MEKLAFNDGL

-432 KQVNDN
+432 KTVNDN
-438 YGHAEGDRFIIS
+438 YGHSEGDRYIITAADIIS
-450 AAELINDT
+450 ES
-458 FGRYGKCYRIGGDEF
+458 FSKYGKCFRIGGDEF
-473 FAILDGKHSE
+473 FAILSGKDPE
-483 EDYDKAT
+483 KDFEAGLLVFDK
-490 RLFEEKIKEVNDRN
+490 LVKEYN
-504 EFHIPLCI
+504 ENNELPVPLQI
-512 AYGKAVYVP
+512 AHGKSVYVP
-521 GTRDFYEAEKEA
+521 GKDTLEEAEKVA

-538 ENKKILKAAGYQAK
+538 ERKKLLKANS

>member
-10 NLAICVILV
+10 NLAICVILL
-19 IFIVFLFLYKLE
+19 IFIVFLFLYELD

-45 WTYEDGTPVDFSN
+45 WTYEDGTPVDFSD
-58 LRCEPESGS
+58 LRYADEEYS
-67 ITKTVSPDQVSGA
+67 ITKTVTPEQVSGA

-110 YGDYYG
+110 YGNYYG

-129 NSEIRIAY
+129 NSVIRIDY
-137 TTLHEASTST
+137 STLHEAKTST
-147 FYSMKIQEGAE
+147 FYFMKIQEGAS
-158 FVKVTVAENF
+158 FVRGMITENF
-168 ANYQECFVIM
+168 ANYIQCFVIM

-192 TDPNSVIETISLGT
+192 ADPNSVIETISLGT

-222 QIISENSAMVRVMD
+222 QLISANSAMVRVMD

-255 KQLDSILPK
+255 KQLESKLPM
-264 ILIGLCGFNLVLNV
+264 ILIGLCGLNLVLNIV
-278 IWVLALGRDYSEV
+278 WVLALGRDYSEI
-291 LIVTHIILGIGVLFI
+291 LFITHMILGIGVLFVI
-306 IHLTVSAYKKSG
+306 SLSVSAYKKSG

-338 ILDIIRYYLLKAEDA
+338 ILDIIRYYLLKAADA
-353 SLFTRLGLLY
+353 SLFTRMGLSF

-409 EENRIKEKES
+409 EENSIREKGA

-438 YGHAEGDRFIIS
+438 YGHAEGDRFIIA
-450 AAELINDT
+450 AAELINDS

-490 RLFEEKIKEVNDRN
+490 ELFEEKIKEVNDRN

-521 GTRDFYEAEKEA
+521 GTRDFDEAEKEA

>member
-1 MRKRLLIDL
+1 MRNRFLIDL
-10 NLAICVILV
+10 NLAICVILL
-19 IFIVFLFLYKLE
+19 IFIVFLFLYKLD

-58 LRCEPESGS
+58 LRYAPEEGT
-67 ITKTVSPDQVSGA
+67 ITKTVSPEQVSGA

-89 FFTVYVNDTAVYDF
+89 FFTVYINDTAVYDF

-129 NSEIRIAY
+129 NSEIRITY
-137 TTLHEASTST
+137 TTLHEALTSS

-168 ANYQECFVIM
+168 ANYQQCFVIM

-192 TDPNSVIETISLGT
+192 SDPNSVIETISLGT

-255 KQLDSILPK
+255 KQLESKLLK
-264 ILIGLCGFNLVLNV
+264 IQIGLCGLNLVLNV
-278 IWVLALGRDYSEV
+278 VWVLAFGRDYSEI
-291 LIVTHIILGIGVLFI
+291 LFITHIILGIGVLFI
-306 IHLTVSAYKKSG
+306 IHLTIGAYKKSG

-330 FSVLITAG
+330 FSVLIAAG
-338 ILDIIRYYLLKAEDA
+338 ILDIVRYYLFMASDA
-353 SLFTRLGLLY
+353 SLFTRFGLLY

-388 MEKLAYNDGL
+388 MEKLAFNDGL

-432 KQVNDN
+432 KTVNDN
-438 YGHAEGDRFIIS
+438 YGHSEGDRYIITAAEIIS
-450 AAELINDT
+450 ES
-458 FGRYGKCYRIGGDEF
+458 FSKYGKCFRIGGDEF
-473 FAILDGKHSE
+473 FAILSGKDPE
-483 EDYDKAT
+483 KDFEAGLLVFDK
-490 RLFEEKIKEVNDRN
+490 LVKEYN
-504 EFHIPLCI
+504 ENNELPVPLQI
-512 AYGKAVYVP
+512 AHGKSVYVP
-521 GTRDFYEAEKEA
+521 GKDTLEEAEKVA

-538 ENKKILKAAGYQAK
+538 ERKKLLKANS

>member
-19 IFIVFLFLYKLE
+19 IFIVFLFLYKLD
-31 GGNLNSKDEQFSDG
+31 GGNLNPKDEQFSDG

-58 LRCEPESGS
+58 LRYAPEECS
-67 ITKTVSPDQVSGA
+67 ITKTVSPGQVSGA

-89 FFTVYVNDTAVYDF
+89 YFTVYINDNAVYDF

-110 YGDYYG
+110 YGNYYG

-129 NSEIRIAY
+129 NSEIRITY
-137 TTLHEASTST
+137 TTLYEASTST

-168 ANYQECFVIM
+168 ANYQQCFVIM

-192 TDPNSVIETISLGT
+192 TDPNSIIETISLGT

-255 KQLDSILPK
+255 KQLDSKLPK
-264 ILIGLCGFNLVLNV
+264 ILIGLCGLNLVLNV
-278 IWVLALGRDYSEV
+278 VWVLALGRDYSEV
-291 LIVTHIILGIGVLFI
+291 LFITHVILGIGVLFI
-306 IHLTVSAYKKSG
+306 VHLTIGAYKKSG

-330 FSVLITAG
+330 FSVLIAAG
-338 ILDIIRYYLLKAEDA
+338 ILDIIRYYLFKAADS

-409 EENRIKEKES
+409 EENSIREKGA

-438 YGHAEGDRFIIS
+438 YGHAEGDRFIIA

-473 FAILDGKHSE
+473 FAILDSKHSE

-490 RLFEEKIKEVNDRN
+490 ELFEEKIMEVNDRN
-504 EFHIPLCI
+504 GFHIPLCI

-521 GTRDFYEAEKEA
+521 GTRDFDEAEKEA